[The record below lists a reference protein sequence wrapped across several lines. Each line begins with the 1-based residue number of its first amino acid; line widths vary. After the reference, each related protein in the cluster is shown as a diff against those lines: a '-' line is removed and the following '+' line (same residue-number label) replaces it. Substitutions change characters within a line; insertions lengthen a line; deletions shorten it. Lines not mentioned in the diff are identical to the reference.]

1 MNNEF
6 KLIGHLA
13 RNIDVYGDGVATIT
27 VVPVAARKDEEP
39 QFIQVK
45 VFKNVYKNVSEYL
58 VTGKLVAL
66 DGHIATNRFT
76 DKAGKERF
84 EQDLVVDRVFLLSPQ
99 KKEEAVKAPAK
110 KATKKASK

>member
-6 KLIGHLA
+6 KIIGHLA

-27 VVPVAARKDEEP
+27 VVPVAARKDEDP

-45 VFKNVYKNVSEYL
+45 VFKNVYKNVAEYL

-76 DKAGKERF
+76 DKNGVERF

-99 KKEEAVKAPAK
+99 KKEEAPAK
-110 KATKKASK
+110 KATKKSAK